1 MKKFNN
7 KTIKTIYKILK
18 TIFSIFLIIVL
29 FVVILQK
36 VTKNNMSAFGIR
48 MFSIASE
55 SMKEEYEIGDIII
68 IKKAEPEEINIGD
81 NVTYL
86 GNKGDMNKLIVTHK
100 VMEKRK
106 ENNDYYFIT
115 KGTSNEIAD
124 PEITYS
130 QIYGKVIYK
139 TFVFS
144 FVGRLMTNLYAYYAL
159 FVTVGLI
166 VSFQIVKIIYDEKYE
181 DDEDGEKEE
190 TKTNI

>member
-48 MFSIASE
+48 IFSIASE

-68 IKKAEPEEINIGD
+68 VKKAEPEEINVGD

-124 PEITYS
+124 PEIIYS

-159 FVTVGLI
+159 FVTIGLI
-166 VSFQIVKIIYDEKYE
+166 ISFQIVKIIYDEKYE
-181 DDEDGEKEE
+181 DDEDGEKKE
-190 TKTNI
+190 TKKNI